1 MPMGQVIGAHCISST
16 DSISSN
22 NSIGDLPSRSSL
34 LMKVRMGVS
43 RMRHTCSS
51 LMVCAST
58 PLTESITITA
68 ESTAVRVR

>member
-1 MPMGQVIGAHCISST
+1 MLIGQVIGAHWISST
-16 DSISSN
+16 DSISSSS
-22 NSIGDLPSRSSL
+22 SIGGRPSRSSL
-34 LMKVRMGVS
+34 LMKVRIGVS
-43 RMRHTCSS
+43 RRRQTLSS